1 MDSLLYYPGS
11 WDRLTLIV
19 AGLLIT
25 VLALASLR
33 LIFNRRYELAGRT
46 LALAGGASIG
56 LAIGLAGGIGFLTLQ
71 SRIGGPDFFLAPYN
85 VYAGLLCGLG
95 VGLLA
100 ALAVGAI
107 LTLRSATALG
117 MLLGTL
123 AGLGIFRLIFGPTAG
138 FGGEVGL
145 GVGREVGIMFGAAGG
160 LLGAI
165 LAAIIMLIL
174 RDAHSRPAETDAEI
188 SAQRGWRWPLVG
200 LALGA
205 MIATFIAVV
214 GAQLGI
220 FQFLV
225 PYNAQVPDVAPD
237 TSPAGL
243 QHDFLFGLGMFAV
256 GGALIG
262 CFLGLHWTLSSGT
275 GARRHGVWLG
285 VGVGMV
291 VALLCGLSFGLDH
304 RGVGDP
310 LLAVQS
316 QIADNPEA
324 SMRSLVIGLVGGALI
339 GVLLLI
345 GARIVRTHARRHE
358 TVAMALALIVGL
370 LLLALPYWYT
380 PLFAIN
386 I

>member
-11 WDRLTLIV
+11 WDRLTIIV
-19 AGLLIT
+19 MGLLIAL
-25 VLALASLR
+25 LALIS
-33 LIFNRRYELAGRT
+33 IISRRHELADRP

-56 LAIGLAGGIGFLTLQ
+56 LAIGLVGGIGFLALQ
-71 SRIGGPDFFLAPYN
+71 SRTGGPDFSLAPYD
-85 VYAGLLCGLG
+85 VRVGLLCGLG
-95 VGLLA
+95 LGLLA

-107 LTLRSATALG
+107 AVWRSISAGG

-145 GVGREVGIMFGAAGG
+145 GVGHEVGIMFGAAGG

-165 LAAIIMLIL
+165 LAAVIL
-174 RDAHSRPAETDAEI
+174 LVAHPVRARSAATDTPVPAR
-188 SAQRGWRWPLVG
+188 RGWRWPLLG
-200 LALGA
+200 LAVGA
-205 MIATFIAVV
+205 VVAALIAVL

-225 PYNAQVPDVAPD
+225 PYNGQVPDVPPD
-237 TSPAGL
+237 TSPVGL

-262 CFLGLHWTLSSGT
+262 CFLGLHWALSSGD
-275 GARRHGVWLG
+275 GARRNGVWL
-285 VGVGMV
+285 GVGMV

-304 RGVGDP
+304 RGVGGP
-310 LLAVQS
+310 LLAMQS
-316 QIADNPEA
+316 QIAQDPAA
-324 SMRSLVIGLVGGALI
+324 SMRGLLIGLVSGVAL
-339 GVLLLI
+339 GVMLLV
-345 GARIVRTHARRHE
+345 GARVGRTHARWQ
-358 TVAMALALIVGL
+358 TVARTAFALIAGL
-370 LLLALPYWYT
+370 LLLTLPYWYT

-386 I
+386 IY